1 LTIEHKNNMAKG
13 WRILWAAVVINLL
26 CGFGYAWSL
35 FKVVIRESIEAGGA
49 FDWDIAA
56 LNDPFASFNLV
67 FAFSTIL
74 TGPLYD
80 RWGPKLTTTFGMIC
94 VGGGLMICGL
104 STQYW
109 AWVFG
114 WGVLAPFGISWTY
127 AATTPTVMK
136 WFPIEK
142 MGLVTGIVVAGAGI
156 SPVYIAPLTH
166 YFLNKLGL
174 SQTLLVVGAYSTII
188 GVLCALYLSNPYA
201 IQREAV
207 NLYAHLGQSIT
218 RMVKSSLFWRVWLLF
233 FIGGGVGLMVI
244 GSVADM
250 AAKSLGEAAFL
261 ALAFLAA
268 GNALG
273 RVGGGY
279 ISDRIGRKPL
289 LIFVTVF
296 QAILMVAGIFVVGSE
311 TVSAIIPVM
320 LTTLVGFNY
329 GTNTLLFP
337 TISRDL
343 WGVKN
348 FGLNYGLVFTAWGAG
363 GFMMARISQMLLKLT
378 GSYDVSFIIGAVL
391 LAIAIFVA
399 VYTPL
404 TADPTGDIRPE

>member
-1 LTIEHKNNMAKG
+1 MPAEHENNMAKA
-13 WRILWAAVVINLL
+13 WRILWVAVAINLL

-35 FKVVIRESIEAGGA
+35 FKVVIRQSIETGGA

-56 LNDPFASFNLV
+56 LNDPFAAFNLV

-80 RWGPKLTTTFGMIC
+80 RWGPRFTSTFGMVC
-94 VGGGLMICGL
+94 VGGGLAICGL
-104 STQYW
+104 STNYW

-142 MGLVTGIVVAGAGI
+142 MGLVTGIVVAGTGI

-166 YFLNKLGL
+166 CFLDHLGL
-174 SQTLLVVGAYSTII
+174 SQTLLVIGGYSTII
-188 GVLCALYLSNPYA
+188 GVLCALYLSDPYK
-201 IQREAV
+201 IQKSPIKF
-207 NLYAHLGQSIT
+207 YDHLGKGIT
-218 RMVKSSLFWRVWLLF
+218 RMIKSSLFWRIWLLF
-233 FIGGGVGLMVI
+233 FIGGGVGLMVV

-261 ALAFLAA
+261 ALAFLAL
-268 GNALG
+268 GNGLG
-273 RVGGGY
+273 RIGGGY
-279 ISDRIGRKPL
+279 ITDRFGRKPL
-289 LIFVTVF
+289 LVFVSTF
-296 QAILMVAGIFVVGSE
+296 QAILMIAAVFIVSSE
-311 TVSAIIPVM
+311 EISAVIMIL
-320 LTTLVGFNY
+320 LTSLVGFNY
-329 GTNTLLFP
+329 GTNTILFP

-363 GFMMARISQMLLKLT
+363 GFMMARMSQMLLKVSD
-378 GSYDVSFIIGAVL
+378 SYTASFIVGAVL
-391 LAIAIFVA
+391 LVLAIFVTL
-399 VYTPL
+399 YTPF
-404 TADPTGDIRPE
+404 DH